1 MAELKELDTF
11 SNQRGS
17 LTVIQQPDIPFEIKR
32 IYYIYGVDNSD
43 RGGHRHK
50 ITRQVLICLSGS
62 CEILNNNGKQ
72 KETFVLDNPRL
83 ALIVEPEDWHI
94 LTKFSADAMLLVLAS
109 ELYDEQDYIY
119 TDYQ

>member
-1 MAELKELDTF
+1 MAELRELDTF

-17 LTVIQQPDIPFEIKR
+17 LTVIQKPDIPFDIKR
-32 IYYIYGVDNSD
+32 IYYIYDVDNSD

-50 ITRQVLICLSGS
+50 VTRQVLICLSGS
-62 CEILNNNGKQ
+62 CEILNNNGRK
-72 KETFVLDNPRL
+72 KEVFVLDNPRL
-83 ALIVEPEDWHI
+83 SLIVEPEDWHI

-119 TDYQ
+119 EDYK

>member
-1 MAELKELDTF
+1 MAELRELDTF

-17 LTVIQQPDIPFEIKR
+17 LTVIQKPDIPFDIKR

-50 ITRQVLICLSGS
+50 ITRQVLICLAGS
-62 CEILNNNGKQ
+62 CEIVNNNGK
-72 KETFVLDNPRL
+72 KRETFLLNNPRL
-83 ALIVEPEDWHI
+83 SLIVEPEDWHV
-94 LTKFSADAMLLVLAS
+94 LTKFSPDAMLLVLAS

-119 TDYQ
+119 QDYP

>member
-1 MAELKELDTF
+1 MAVLRELDTF

-17 LTVIQQPDIPFEIKR
+17 LTVIQQPDIPFDIKR

-62 CEILNNNGKQ
+62 CEILNNNGK
-72 KETFVLDNPRL
+72 KRESFLLDNPRKCL
-83 ALIVEPEDWHI
+83 LVEPEDWHV
-94 LTKFSADAMLLVLAS
+94 LTKFSPDAMLLVLAS

-119 TDYQ
+119 EDYQ